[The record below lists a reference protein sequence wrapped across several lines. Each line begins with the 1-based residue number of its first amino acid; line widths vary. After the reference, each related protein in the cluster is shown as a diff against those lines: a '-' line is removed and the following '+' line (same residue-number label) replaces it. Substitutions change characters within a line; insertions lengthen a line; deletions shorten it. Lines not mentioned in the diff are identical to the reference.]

1 MRMFTCHIRACVQA
15 MMCTI
20 FVLSD
25 VSTTLQLIAN
35 LVADQFVDHGQS
47 GHLGQVVQGHVVVG
61 NDHVIEHLPGTMI
74 EYLLK
79 LKQKTVIQV
88 GYSQSVG

>member
-1 MRMFTCHIRACVQA
+1 M
-15 MMCTI
+15 
-20 FVLSD
+20 
-25 VSTTLQLIAN
+25 
-35 LVADQFVDHGQS
+35 DHGQS
-47 GHLGQVVQGHVVVG
+47 GHLGQVVQGHVAVG
-61 NDHVIEHLPGTMI
+61 NDHVIEHSLGMMI